1 MKISRIAVKNF
12 QGLQAFD
19 LPVRAPLLMF
29 SGPNG
34 AGKSSLRDAIAMG
47 LSGAPTRVSKK
58 KDFGQL
64 VHEAHQSASIEID
77 LADGRRS
84 VTALPGDGT
93 KFAGKQI
100 EDENKARAALQYVL
114 APQQFAAAGADERR
128 GVLFTLTGC
137 VAGADEVAKRLAARG
152 ADSTKAEAVLPL
164 LRVGFP
170 AAEED
175 ARNRAKE
182 AKGAWRG
189 VTGETYGDKKAE
201 TWRADKPVVD
211 EQQLLQAEQGLD
223 VVDGEIAQAQRKLGE
238 LQAQH
243 QAGAGRVAQITK
255 LQELASKV
263 PSIERKLAA
272 DELDLANVRDEV
284 VAITTGPAPRVGLVH
299 DLARALNLSLT
310 MAIPFGDMTAE
321 QRGHLKSAG
330 ATLEQYAA
338 EHGSL
343 ADDGVPPSAADLARL
358 PQLQHSLAMM
368 DRAVANDHRDLQ
380 AAKDAATQLQA
391 LQNTEGAETV
401 TDTQLQAATQQIDEL
416 KARRKQLAA
425 DLDAMRAS
433 QRAAAEAYK
442 KTAAARQHHA
452 DVQAW
457 TLIAD
462 AMAPDGIPGEL
473 LNDALRPV
481 NDLLFELAK
490 LAGWARVQLSRDM
503 DITADGRL
511 YGLLSESE
519 QWRADTL
526 LALTLAKL
534 SGLKLVVLDRFDVLD
549 LTGRGDLLDL
559 LYALAEDGTID
570 TAVVCG
576 TLKKA
581 PDSDGLMESYW
592 VQNGEVSAVAPQ
604 QERAAA

>member
-263 PSIERKLAA
+263 PNIERKLAA

-358 PQLQHSLAMM
+358 PQLQRSLAMM

-391 LQNTEGAETV
+391 LQSAEDTEYV
-401 TDTQLQAATQQIDEL
+401 TDAQLEAAIKKIDEF

-425 DLDAMRAS
+425 DLDVLRAS
-433 QRAAAEAYK
+433 QRAAAAADK
-442 KTAAARQHHA
+442 KTEDADKHHA

-457 TLIAD
+457 ALIAD
-462 AMAPDGIPGEL
+462 ALAPDGIPSEL

-490 LAGWARVQLSRDM
+490 LAGWARVQLNRDM
-503 DITADGRL
+503 DITADGRM

-526 LALTLAKL
+526 LALVLAKL
-534 SGLKLVVLDRFDVLD
+534 SSLKLVVLDRFDVLD
-549 LTGRGDLLDL
+549 LAGRGDLLEL
-559 LYALAEDGTID
+559 LYTLAERGELD
-570 TAVVCG
+570 TAVLCG
-576 TLKKA
+576 TLKAA
-581 PDSDGLMESYW
+581 PQSDELMESFW
-592 VQNGEVSAVAPQ
+592 VQNGEVTTVSVLAKVA
-604 QERAAA
+604 